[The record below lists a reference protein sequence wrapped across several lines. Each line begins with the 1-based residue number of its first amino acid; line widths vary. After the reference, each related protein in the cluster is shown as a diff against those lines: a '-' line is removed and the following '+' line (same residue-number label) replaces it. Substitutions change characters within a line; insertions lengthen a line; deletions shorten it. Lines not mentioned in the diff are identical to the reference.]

1 MLAILRQSDVRIFSN
16 GFKNWHVLFQILEV
30 ISMKKHVSILLSII
44 LWLMTAILFAHI
56 VPQHVSD
63 PAMSFLFLFLAI
75 GAVSCTVDAFL
86 AENIY

>member
-44 LWLMTAILFAHI
+44 LWGYVCIM
-56 VPQHVSD
+56 V
-63 PAMSFLFLFLAI
+63 
-75 GAVSCTVDAFL
+75 
-86 AENIY
+86 